1 MRDLFIKDWGWKL
14 FSLILA
20 AGIWLTV
27 HKIIDP
33 KTTDVTATGSA
44 FTYDNLPVRVVSAA
58 GDVHDFRVTPA
69 SVKVTVSGPADTMNI
84 LKIGDVH
91 AVVNLTETNL
101 AHDSR
106 LPVEIFAPTNVTIT
120 GIDPASVLV
129 IIPPAPDKKP

>member
-33 KTTDVTATGSA
+33 KTSGVTATGGT

-58 GDVHDFRVTPA
+58 GDVHDFRVAPA
-69 SVKVTVSGPADTMNI
+69 SVKVTVSGPADTMNT

-101 AHDSR
+101 ARDSH
-106 LPVEIFAPTNVTIT
+106 LPVEISAPTNVTVT
-120 GIDPASVLV
+120 GIDPPGVLV
-129 IIPPAPDKKP
+129 IIPPAPEKKP